1 MARKI
6 VVDPAKLEAA
16 AKNMDG
22 HAAEYQRLYD
32 QLFNE
37 VKAMGNA
44 WKGQDNV
51 AYTTQIEGF
60 RDDFEN
66 MKKLMEQYSE
76 FLKHSAQTYRTTQ
89 TEIASSAK
97 KLAN

>member
-6 VVDPAKLEAA
+6 VVDPAKLETV
-16 AKNMDG
+16 AKTMDG
-22 HAAEYQRLYD
+22 HSAEYQRLYD

-37 VKAMGNA
+37 VKNMGNA

-60 RDDFEN
+60 RDDFDN
-66 MKKLMEQYSE
+66 MKKLMEQYSG
-76 FLKHSAQTYRTTQ
+76 FLKQSATTYKETQ
-89 TEIASSAK
+89 TDIVSAAK
-97 KLAN
+97 RLTN